1 MAGLRNL
8 GAGEGA
14 AGRRA
19 GWSSSPGGVKQALGP
34 VVQPPTPGATLHTP
48 EQKDFESVDI

>member
-19 GWSSSPGGVKQALGP
+19 GWSSSPGGVKQAQGP